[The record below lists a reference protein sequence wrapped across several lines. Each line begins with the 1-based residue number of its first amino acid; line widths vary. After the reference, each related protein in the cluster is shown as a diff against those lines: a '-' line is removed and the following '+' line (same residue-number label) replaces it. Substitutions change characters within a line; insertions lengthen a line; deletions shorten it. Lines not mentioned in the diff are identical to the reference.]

1 MSEVNFLASVWEASP
16 AVAILFAFALFIIV
30 LSRQGIINFKVR
42 GESDGISRISAL
54 EDISKRQSLVDAEM
68 KEDLKR
74 LSNQIAKLST
84 EIAVMRAVMQERS
97 GK

>member
-16 AVAILFAFALFIIV
+16 VIAVLLIFALFVIILARLGV
-30 LSRQGIINFKVR
+30 INFKVT